1 MKASFF
7 VAVVVSGSFGSMSS
21 LVGGRSICISW
32 TDELSF
38 SRNTMFDDFSESWSG
53 ESTWSESWEDYKI

>member
-38 SRNTMFDDFSESWSG
+38 SRNRMFDDFSESWSG